1 MKAASD
7 PRHVRREKA
16 IKTLYSWGFLKEKRR
31 INNLL
36 AQKVIASKEKIDK
49 IISCCAPEWP
59 ISQIN
64 RIDLAILR
72 LAVFELVIDSRE
84 PPKVVIDEAIELA
97 KKYGS
102 EKSGSFVNGV
112 LGSVLKEKNKLPR
125 TKSPRHSP
133 LT

>member
-7 PRHVRREKA
+7 PRHVRRERAVKA
-16 IKTLYSWGFLKEKRR
+16 LYAWDFLKEKRKSD
-31 INNLL
+31 NLL
-36 AQKVIASKEKIDK
+36 AKKVISSKEKIDK
-49 IISCCAPEWP
+49 IISRCAPEWP

-72 LAVFELVIDSRE
+72 LAVFELVIDTRE

-102 EKSGSFVNGV
+102 EKSPSFVNGV
-112 LGSVLKEKNKLPR
+112 LGSVLREKNEE
-125 TKSPRHSP
+125 S
-133 LT
+133 